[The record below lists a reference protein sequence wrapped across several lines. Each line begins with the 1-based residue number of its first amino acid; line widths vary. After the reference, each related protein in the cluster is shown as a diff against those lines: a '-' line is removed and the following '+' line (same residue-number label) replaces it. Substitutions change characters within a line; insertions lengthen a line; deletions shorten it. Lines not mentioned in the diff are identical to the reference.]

1 MKTLNGI
8 VVAVGMLNAV
18 PALAGDIGTTG
29 FTNIWSSA
37 QGTSNS
43 YGHATALGTSAANSS
58 ATAGGALQGT
68 FTSVG
73 AVNSTTS
80 SLAITASRGPGYAQ
94 AQTSGYAGGTATGAV
109 SARSH

>member
-1 MKTLNGI
+1 MKTLYGVLLAIGI
-8 VVAVGMLNAV
+8 LNTV
-18 PALAGDIGTTG
+18 PALAGDVTTTG

-43 YGHATALGTSAANSS
+43 YGHATALGMSAANSS
-58 ATAGGALQGT
+58 ATAGGALQGN
-68 FTSVG
+68 FTSIG

-94 AQTSGYAGGTATGAV
+94 AQTSGYAGGTATGGV